1 MSRKKPVPGN
11 QQQNPGDGE
20 LQMIKVVVC
29 GASGRMGQTIGRM
42 VNESKDLE
50 LVGGINLKTS
60 SFFGVGIV
68 ETKDAEALLKK
79 TKADVLIDFTIAS
92 AAVGNVQMAAR
103 NNCAL
108 IIGTTGITA
117 EQRAEMAKVIH
128 GKVPAVISSNFS
140 IGVNIFLQ
148 LVRESAK
155 LLKDY
160 DIEVIEAHHRAKK
173 DAPSGTAKTILQI
186 IEEEAGGREKMYGRE
201 GMTERKNEIGVH
213 VIRGGDIVGDH
224 KVMYSKNYETIELS
238 HRAYDRSVF
247 ASGALLAAR
256 WVVGK
261 KPGIYGMND
270 VLGLGKK

>member
-1 MSRKKPVPGN
+1 
-11 QQQNPGDGE
+11 
-20 LQMIKVVVC
+20 MIKVVVC
-29 GASGRMGQTIGRM
+29 GASGRMGQTLGRM

-50 LVGGINLKTS
+50 LVGGINLRPS
-60 SFFGVGIV
+60 SFFGVDIV
-68 ETKDAEALLKK
+68 EAKDADALLKK
-79 TKADVLIDFTIAS
+79 TKADVMIDFTVAS
-92 AAVGNVQMAAR
+92 AAVENVKLAAR
-103 NNCAL
+103 NNVAL
-108 IIGTTGITA
+108 VVGTTGISA
-117 EQRAEMAKVIH
+117 EQRAEIEKAIH
-128 GKVPAVISSNFS
+128 GHVPAVISTNFS
-140 IGVNIFLQ
+140 VGVNIFWQ

-160 DIEVIEAHHRAKK
+160 DIEVIEAHHRHKK

-186 IEEEAGGREKMYGRE
+186 LDEEAGTRQKLYGRE

-224 KVMYSKNYETIELS
+224 TVMFSKNFETIELT

-256 WVVGK
+256 WVAGK

-270 VLGLGKK
+270 VLGLGRK

>member
-1 MSRKKPVPGN
+1 
-11 QQQNPGDGE
+11 
-20 LQMIKVVVC
+20 MIKVVVC

-42 VNESKDLE
+42 VNESGDLE
-50 LVGGINLKTS
+50 LVGGINLKPG
-60 SFFGVGIV
+60 SFFGVEIV
-68 ETKDAEALLKK
+68 ETKNAEALLKK
-79 TKADVLIDFTIAS
+79 TRADVLIDFTIAS

-108 IIGTTGITA
+108 VVGTTGINA
-117 EQRAEMAKVIH
+117 DQRAEIEKAIYGH
-128 GKVPAVISSNFS
+128 VPAVISSNFS
-140 IGVNIFLQ
+140 IGVSIFLQ
-148 LVRESAK
+148 IVRESAK

-160 DIEVIEAHHRAKK
+160 DIEVLEAHHRNKK
-173 DAPSGTAKTILQI
+173 DAPSGTAKSILQVLD
-186 IEEEAGGREKMYGRE
+186 EEAGTRQKKYGRE

-224 KVMYSKNYETIELS
+224 KVMFSKNFETIELS

-261 KPGIYGMND
+261 NPGIYSMND
-270 VLGLGKK
+270 VLGFTKK